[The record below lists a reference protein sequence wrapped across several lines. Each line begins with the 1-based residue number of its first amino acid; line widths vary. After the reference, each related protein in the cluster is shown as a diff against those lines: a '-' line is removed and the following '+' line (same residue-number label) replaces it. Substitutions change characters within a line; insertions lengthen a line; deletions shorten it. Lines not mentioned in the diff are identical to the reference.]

1 VNFNNIVFLTL
12 TQKKGLRDFMY
23 QFLDEVKD
31 IFFKLYDQNIDN
43 PRNDYRQF
51 TDIIKKKM
59 VFNLIHKK

>member
-1 VNFNNIVFLTL
+1 MNFNNIVFLTL